1 MRKTIISISLFVSI
15 FSFAIFSHFFL
26 INIGTVTLNKCTVIE
41 ELLNNIPL
49 DESNNLESP
58 IWNDL
63 HEKANDLNNYI
74 YSTYPTLSLF
84 LNHERLDIIVSE
96 IARLKEYSAN
106 GDLKESLSTISFI
119 KSYMNTILR
128 EDEFTFRN
136 IF

>member
-26 INIGTVTLNKCTVIE
+26 INIGSVTLNKCIVMENI
-41 ELLNNIPL
+41 LNNIPL
-49 DESNNLESP
+49 DEVNDSENP
-58 IWNDL
+58 IWDDL
-63 HEKANDLNNYI
+63 HEKSNDLNNYI
-74 YSTYPTLSLF
+74 YSTYPILSLF
-84 LNHERLDIIVSE
+84 LNHERLDIMVSE

-119 KSYMNTILR
+119 KSYMNTMLR